1 MIPFLLNKSPNGNV
15 KIATLVGAL
24 LSFFILSIMQEFI
37 PYVLALA
44 ASSMIYIAISDLM
57 PGLHKKTEI
66 KDSIKQISI
75 ISLGVILVFFIHSF
89 LH

>member
-1 MIPFLLNKSPNGNV
+1 
-15 KIATLVGAL
+15 
-24 LSFFILSIMQEFI
+24 
-37 PYVLALA
+37 
-44 ASSMIYIAISDLM
+44 MIYIAISDLM

-75 ISLGVILVFFIHSF
+75 IFLGVIIVAFIHSF

>member
-1 MIPFLLNKSPNGNV
+1 M
-15 KIATLVGAL
+15 
-24 LSFFILSIMQEFI
+24 MQEFI
-37 PYVLALA
+37 PYVLAVA

-75 ISLGVILVFFIHSF
+75 IFLGVIIVAFIHSF